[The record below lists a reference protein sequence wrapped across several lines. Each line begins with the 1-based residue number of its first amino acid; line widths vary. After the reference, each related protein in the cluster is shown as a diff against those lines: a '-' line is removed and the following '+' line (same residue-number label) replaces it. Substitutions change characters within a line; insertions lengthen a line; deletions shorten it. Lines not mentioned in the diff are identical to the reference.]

1 MAKIPSFGVS
11 LTVAT
16 NAIGGLTDVSVS
28 GTDVTFVD
36 ITTHD
41 SSGGYKQ
48 FVGGLK
54 DGGTLELT
62 GKYDIADTGQIY
74 LRANPGVS
82 AACVV
87 TFSDDSTAS
96 FTAIVGGYSTTNPLD
111 DSVEFSAS
119 LKVTGEVTY
128 AAAS

>member
-1 MAKIPSFGVS
+1 MAKIKSFGVAVS
-11 LTVAT
+11 VAT

-41 SSGGYKQ
+41 SSGGFKE

-54 DGGTLELT
+54 DGGTLELS

-74 LRANPGVS
+74 LRANPGAS

-87 TFSDDSTAS
+87 TFSDNSTAS

-111 DSVEFSAS
+111 DAVDFSAS
-119 LKVTGEVTY
+119 LKVTGAVTY

>member
-1 MAKIPSFGVS
+1 MAKIKSFGVAVS
-11 LTVAT
+11 VAT

-41 SSGGYKQ
+41 STGGFKE

-54 DGGTLELT
+54 DGGTLELS

-74 LRANPGVS
+74 LRANPGES
-82 AACVV
+82 ASCVV
-87 TFSDDSTAS
+87 TLSDSSTAS
-96 FTAIVGGYSTTNPLD
+96 FTAIVGGYSITNPLD
-111 DSVEFSAS
+111 DAVDFSAS
-119 LKVTGEVTY
+119 LKITGAVTY
-128 AAAS
+128 AAGS